1 MSNGASVE
9 SLECCLHTR
18 SIQEYTEARS
28 STRVDGAQ
36 SFRPW
41 LVSNLACPAYRNP
54 GITADT
60 SQFTKSIQ
68 TLFLTSSQALNNII
82 ASLVYLGWNLIDFCL
97 DIKHDVAHV
106 LDPCTQHLLV
116 EYPRIEIPR
125 LQYKKT
131 CSQRAVIMSGLVW
144 VYEDNQAVQLTWR
157 FIISHVIFCIYPL
170 SCSATLSAF
179 QNFHGPERFDS
190 CSASSRTSCTFLK

>member
-1 MSNGASVE
+1 MRRMLLLSPDREQKKLAPRIPLFSHQRAIVWAIVDLPVPARPLIHRTDLLEGISMSNGASVE

-54 GITADT
+54 GITADF
-60 SQFTKSIQ
+60 SQSTISIKP
-68 TLFLTSSQALNNII
+68 LFLTSSQALNDII
-82 ASLVYLGWNLIDFCL
+82 ASLVYLCRNLIDFCL

-106 LDPCTQHLLV
+106 LDPCNQHLLV

-131 CSQRAVIMSGLVW
+131 CSQRAVIMPGLV
-144 VYEDNQAVQLTWR
+144 
-157 FIISHVIFCIYPL
+157 
-170 SCSATLSAF
+170 
-179 QNFHGPERFDS
+179 
-190 CSASSRTSCTFLK
+190 